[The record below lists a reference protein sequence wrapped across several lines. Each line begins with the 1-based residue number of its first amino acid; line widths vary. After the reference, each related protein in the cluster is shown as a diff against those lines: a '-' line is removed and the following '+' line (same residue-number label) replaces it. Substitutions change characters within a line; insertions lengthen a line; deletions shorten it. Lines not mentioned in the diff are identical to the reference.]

1 MLHVRVFCIVRNIF
15 LLSVFFSELYMP
27 GRLKFDFVLRV
38 FASSV
43 RITCIMQTS
52 MCVCLAVLARD
63 AVTVDEA
70 KRSLRCSY
78 RFSITG
84 AVFGVLQII
93 AAIIALIIVIAL

>member
-1 MLHVRVFCIVRNIF
+1 MH
-15 LLSVFFSELYMP
+15 
-27 GRLKFDFVLRV
+27 
-38 FASSV
+38 
-43 RITCIMQTS
+43 TS
-52 MCVCLAVLARD
+52 MCVHLAVLARD

-93 AAIIALIIVIAL
+93 AAIIAIILVIAL